1 MKSKLPKVV
10 KKREGTYQEQTLCS
24 QCMCVKLCTQTTQGC
39 YTLDGMSKFFLMME
53 KNAEGWFA
61 GGIHKQRSEL
71 QDLKTAQKTK
81 LLILAEIKI
90 TPCFKIRHL
99 LAYTQL
105 LIQRTSDLINY
116 VLNDTCT
123 SPCIYTHL
131 QQRLSRCEYAFCIL
145 PVCGYYLI
153 KFLADIIWS
162 NSWLINDVLCSLFSL
177 CLIDYY

>member
-1 MKSKLPKVV
+1 MLYFGWNVKV
-10 KKREGTYQEQTLCS
+10 LFD
-24 QCMCVKLCTQTTQGC
+24 
-39 YTLDGMSKFFLMME
+39 DGKE
-53 KNAEGWFA
+53 Y
-61 GGIHKQRSEL
+61 GGVICNKQRSEL

-90 TPCFKIRHL
+90 IPYFKIRHL

-105 LIQRTSDLINY
+105 FIQRTSDLINY

-131 QQRLSRCEYAFCIL
+131 QQRLSICEYAFYIL

-153 KFLADIIWS
+153 KFLAD
-162 NSWLINDVLCSLFSL
+162 
-177 CLIDYY
+177 